1 MINGKMEDLI
11 LFEDK
16 DLIVCQKPAG
26 SLCKVQESEVWIWK
40 AA

>member
-16 DLIVCQKPAG
+16 DRSCVRSTPG